1 MAIGASYEDETIGLM
16 SEALETA
23 HQLIYAKTQIHDLR
37 KALTIV
43 KAERDH
49 WHGLVPRADR
59 VQFPFDP
66 SVMKD

>member
-1 MAIGASYEDETIGLM
+1 MDNFDAGTRQMGLDD
-16 SEALETA
+16 L
-23 HQLIYAKTQIHDLR
+23 YDQIDDLR

-59 VQFPFDP
+59 VQFPFTP
-66 SVMKD
+66 PQSE